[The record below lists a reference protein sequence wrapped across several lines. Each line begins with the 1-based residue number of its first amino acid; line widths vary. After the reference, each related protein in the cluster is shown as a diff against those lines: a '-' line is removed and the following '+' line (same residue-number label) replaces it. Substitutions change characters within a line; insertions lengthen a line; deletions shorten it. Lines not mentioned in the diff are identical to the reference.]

1 MAEVSISRLT
11 FTCSKAA
18 IGTLKKGK
26 ISSKLTIKTPFC

>member
-18 IGTLKKGK
+18 IGTPKKGVK
-26 ISSKLTIKTPFC
+26 YLQS